1 MTTYRVGT
9 KVKVIGHKGRIK
21 HHHKIGSI
29 GKVVVIDSLSCKVL
43 VGKGNLW
50 QWVSFIDLSPYPT
63 RKRKKRNVLGLKYY
77 KIQQTIRILGKKP
90 AKPKKEKEVY
100 RMKTLEQALL
110 ERIAFIGDKI
120 PESLANDQRPKF
132 VLLGTPQELI
142 DDTKE

>member
-1 MTTYRVGT
+1 MTTYRVGQ
-9 KVKVIGHKGRIK
+9 KVKVIGHKGKLI
-21 HHHKIGSI
+21 HHHKIGEI
-29 GKVVVIDSLSCKVL
+29 GEIASVSKNVCGVEV
-43 VGKGNLW
+43 KGFLQYINL
-50 QWVSFIDLSPYPT
+50 IDLSPYPT

-77 KIQQTIRILGKKP
+77 KNQQTIRILGKKP